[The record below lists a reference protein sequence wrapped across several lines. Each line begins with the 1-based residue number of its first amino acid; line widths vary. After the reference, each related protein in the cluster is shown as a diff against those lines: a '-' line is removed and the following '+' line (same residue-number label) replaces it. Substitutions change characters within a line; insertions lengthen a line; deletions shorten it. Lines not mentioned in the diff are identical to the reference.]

1 MSNKEKFNAQ
11 IRPLKG
17 CDTMRDMVLVLN
29 FDDASSRAITRKLR
43 SERILCK
50 ILPGDASLEE
60 IKEQSPMGLL
70 LAGGVKGETPVGLDG
85 RLLESGIP
93 LLALGDAAALV
104 LTALGGAV
112 GGPALQNA
120 VARLEYQAC
129 PLLSGLE
136 DGERML
142 PCAREMQLPAAATA
156 ICRAGE
162 TVIGFS
168 SDVLPLY
175 AVQFEVEQ
183 NDPEGC
189 RMLRNFAQ
197 DICGCTTWWDD
208 DAFVARAVEEIGRVV
223 GEGTAVCAM
232 TGGLDS
238 GVSALLAFR
247 ALGARLKCIFVDTG
261 LLRENEGDRFMA
273 FYGDKLGLNITRIY
287 AQERFMQ
294 ALRGVTDAGEK
305 RRLVGQ
311 TMQQILD
318 EETVK
323 LGAFDAVIRGTSYN
337 DIMFGQGDRR
347 ARLLGGGT
355 VIEPVRELFKDEIRR
370 VGDYLGIPQDLL
382 SRQPFPGSGLA
393 LRILG
398 EVTLERLQTLRA
410 VDAIFR
416 EEVLRAGAQKRL
428 WQYFAV
434 LCPMPGDEKGA
445 VICLRAVH
453 ASERSLAYAARL
465 PYDVME
471 TVVERAMRQRP
482 EVRRIVYDLTPS
494 SNYAGIEWQ

>member
-1 MSNKEKFNAQ
+1 
-11 IRPLKG
+11 
-17 CDTMRDMVLVLN
+17 MRDMVLVLN

-104 LTALGGAV
+104 LTALGGAA

-156 ICRAGE
+156 ICRAGK

-416 EEVLRAGAQKRL
+416 EEVLRAEGAEAPVAIFR
-428 WQYFAV
+428 
-434 LCPMPGDEKGA
+434 
-445 VICLRAVH
+445 RALPH
-453 ASERSLAYAARL
+453 A
-465 PYDVME
+465 
-471 TVVERAMRQRP
+471 
-482 EVRRIVYDLTPS
+482 
-494 SNYAGIEWQ
+494 GG